1 VLSDEE
7 KSTNILAADAE
18 LTTMRALAPPARLAA
33 VALRA
38 SVPRLGVRRLAR
50 PVRASSSARDGDVIF
65 DAYEILDVRDDATA
79 IDVKDRYRDLQKR
92 FHPDVSGDDP
102 EVLGRSAAINRAY
115 ALLIDKERRRDLDDA
130 LLRANGG
137 KRRDRATHG
146 GGRAI
151 ASAFGLVGPLR
162 ERLLARMDVCGGFDL
177 DARACDLN
185 VVAELT
191 EAIRE
196 WGKMLAFTS
205 EMPLPLPLQCD
216 DVANGLRIAFVA
228 FADDELQEVGALC
241 ITVEKTS
248 TTRGPAGEEEEE
260 EDGAAS
266 DGVEVKVRRTWSE
279 KGSRAD
285 GGRGRGGFRSRG
297 GRGRDDALPGEGRVL
312 ACFAEEFNFLVVDDN
327 LSGPRK
333 KNANAN
339 GDDQQ
344 GWFGNIVSSVSS
356 FALPVLP
363 MLGGGKVAPGGSY
376 DGYRINRSG
385 SGEFGSVDDDAGD
398 GL

>member
-1 VLSDEE
+1 
-7 KSTNILAADAE
+7 
-18 LTTMRALAPPARLAA
+18 MRALAPSRLAA

-38 SVPRLGVRRLAR
+38 SAPRRGVRRLAR
-50 PVRASSSARDGDVIF
+50 PVRASASARDGDVIF

-79 IDVKDRYRDLQKR
+79 IDIKDRYRDLQKR

-115 ALLIDKERRRDLDDA
+115 ELLIDKDRRRDLDDA
-130 LLRANGG
+130 LMRANGG

-162 ERLLARMDVCGGFDL
+162 ERLLARMDVCGGFDP

-205 EMPLPLPLQCD
+205 EMPLPLPLRCD
-216 DVANGLRIAFVA
+216 DVANGLRVAFVT

-248 TTRGPAGEEEEE
+248 TSKRPAAEEEGEEERGEG
-260 EDGAAS
+260 DGGAAS

-279 KGSRAD
+279 KASGAD
-285 GGRGRGGFRSRG
+285 GGGGGFRFRG
-297 GRGRDDALPGEGRVL
+297 GPGDALPGEGRVL

-327 LSGPRK
+327 LSGGK
-333 KNANAN
+333 KNAGGKSAN
-339 GDDQQ
+339 DDR

-356 FALPVLP
+356 FAPPVLP

>member
-1 VLSDEE
+1 
-7 KSTNILAADAE
+7 
-18 LTTMRALAPPARLAA
+18 MRALAPSRLAA

-38 SVPRLGVRRLAR
+38 SAPRRGVRRLAR
-50 PVRASSSARDGDVIF
+50 PVRASASARDGDVIF

-79 IDVKDRYRDLQKR
+79 IDIKDRYRDLQKR

-115 ALLIDKERRRDLDDA
+115 ELLIDKDRRRDLDDA
-130 LLRANGG
+130 LMRANGG

-162 ERLLARMDVCGGFDL
+162 ERLLARMDVCGGFDP

-205 EMPLPLPLQCD
+205 EMPLPLPLRCD
-216 DVANGLRIAFVA
+216 DVANGLRVAFVT

-248 TTRGPAGEEEEE
+248 TSKRPAGEEEGEE
-260 EDGAAS
+260 ERGEGDGGAAS

-279 KGSRAD
+279 KASGAD
-285 GGRGRGGFRSRG
+285 GGRGGFRFRGGPRRRAPRRGTRPRVLRG
-297 GRGRDDALPGEGRVL
+297 GVQLSRRGR
-312 ACFAEEFNFLVVDDN
+312 
-327 LSGPRK
+327 
-333 KNANAN
+333 
-339 GDDQQ
+339 
-344 GWFGNIVSSVSS
+344 
-356 FALPVLP
+356 
-363 MLGGGKVAPGGSY
+363 
-376 DGYRINRSG
+376 
-385 SGEFGSVDDDAGD
+385 
-398 GL
+398 

>member
-1 VLSDEE
+1 
-7 KSTNILAADAE
+7 
-18 LTTMRALAPPARLAA
+18 MRALAPSRLAA

-38 SVPRLGVRRLAR
+38 SAPRRGVRRLAR
-50 PVRASSSARDGDVIF
+50 PVRASASARDGDVIF

-79 IDVKDRYRDLQKR
+79 IDIKDRYRDLQKR

-115 ALLIDKERRRDLDDA
+115 ELLIDKDRRRDLDDA
-130 LLRANGG
+130 LMRANGG
-137 KRRDRATHG
+137 KRRDRTTHG
-146 GGRAI
+146 GGGAI

-162 ERLLARMDVCGGFDL
+162 ERLLARMDVCGGFDP

-205 EMPLPLPLQCD
+205 EMPLPLPLRCD
-216 DVANGLRIAFVA
+216 DVANGLRVAFVT

-248 TTRGPAGEEEEE
+248 TSKRPAGEEEGEE
-260 EDGAAS
+260 ERGEGDGGAAS

-279 KGSRAD
+279 KASGAD
-285 GGRGRGGFRSRG
+285 GGRGGVRFRGGPG
-297 GRGRDDALPGEGRVL
+297 DALPGEGRVL
-312 ACFAEEFNFLVVDDN
+312 ACFAEEFNFLDVDDH
-327 LSGPRK
+327 LSGGK
-333 KNANAN
+333 KNAGGKSAN
-339 GDDQQ
+339 DDR